1 MPLLPTAPPVP
12 PTDPTKFPL
21 LGAFAAIEAVIN
33 NLTPL
38 FFGRACSCPV
48 MAALTVAWWG
58 VQTALAEEGVRWSRF
73 LLLVL
78 CRHSASACCA
88 SATITC

>member
-12 PTDPTKFPL
+12 PTDPTKLPL
-21 LGAFAAIEAVIN
+21 LRAFAAIEAAIN

-48 MAALTVAWWG
+48 MTALTIAGWG
-58 VQTALAEEGVRWSRF
+58 VQTAVAEEGVPWSRF
-73 LLLVL
+73 MLLVL
-78 CRHSASACCA
+78 SWHSASACCA
-88 SATITC
+88 SATIPR